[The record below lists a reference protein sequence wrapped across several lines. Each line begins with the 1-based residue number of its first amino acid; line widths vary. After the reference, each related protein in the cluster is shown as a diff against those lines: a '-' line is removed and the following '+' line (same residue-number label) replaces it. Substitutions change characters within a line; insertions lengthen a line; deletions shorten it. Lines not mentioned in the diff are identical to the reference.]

1 MNFVRR
7 RAAEGVKIVDP
18 LADRLVETA
27 AACTGDARADVAQFL
42 KLEPV
47 FNRELA
53 GNAVFVAA
61 LEKRTQRWPSR
72 PPLAPYRSLRDRFP

>member
-1 MNFVRR
+1 MHFVRR
-7 RAAEGVKIVDP
+7 RAAEGEKIVDP

-27 AACTGDARADVAQFL
+27 SACTGDAKADVAAFL

-47 FNRELA
+47 FSRDLA

-61 LEKRTQRWPSR
+61 LEKAYAA
-72 PPLAPYRSLRDRFP
+72 LA